1 MTKIVKRLALLM
13 LMLPFVACEE
23 TNYEADEFVGKKT
36 ISQLSTD
43 NF

>member
-23 TNYEADEFVGKKT
+23 TNYETDEFVGKKT
-36 ISQLSTD
+36 ITQLQQII
-43 NF
+43 F

>member
-23 TNYEADEFVGKKT
+23 TNYETKVKCNNSRTIEF
-36 ISQLSTD
+36 D
-43 NF
+43 MNY

>member
-23 TNYEADEFVGKKT
+23 TNYETDEFVGKKNNHTT
-36 ISQLSTD
+36 I
-43 NF
+43 NR

>member
-23 TNYEADEFVGKKT
+23 TNYETDEFVKIKLLQ
-36 ISQLSTD
+36 I
-43 NF
+43 